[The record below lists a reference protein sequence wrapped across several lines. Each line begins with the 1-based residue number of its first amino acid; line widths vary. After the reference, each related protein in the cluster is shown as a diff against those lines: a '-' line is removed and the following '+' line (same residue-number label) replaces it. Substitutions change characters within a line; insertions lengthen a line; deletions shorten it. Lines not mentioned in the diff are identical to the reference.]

1 MERMNQTVRQ
11 PGFMHAPGSDCRIC
25 KLPIVESD
33 LVDWFKQAA
42 EDRPDSKP
50 EPLENPEEGGNTWYH
65 GTRSNWGEG
74 APAGPLALGQEP
86 SHWNTALGAHFTSL
100 HSTAH
105 NFVSDPHVSPSGPQ
119 PGSRIAHV
127 KLHMKN
133 PAFYPDERQL
143 GIDFLH
149 KSGAEDDGF
158 HAYMGHDYD
167 PAYPCKHCD
176 DKSTGFV
183 PVDEHHQ
190 WDVGHDYEPD
200 HSFETSCGEC
210 GFGENMCKRINQS
223 DFDRDIRALGSSLP
237 KYAEKFKNHLKAKGH
252 DGIIYG
258 NSYEA
263 PIGHKCAIAFDDTR
277 VTVKKWEN
285 FEDGSEDGGEKK
297 ATALF
302 QHFAEGIDPFL
313 RVKATAE
320 TELDKASKKHDA
332 VIEEAERP
340 KTLAE
345 DAARTEFYNVHEK
358 MMDIKRG
365 ARDKLTPHDKIL
377 WKARE
382 KADDEFAPHED
393 RINDK
398 INEAYAQLKPHEKA
412 HTNKIQDLRNE
423 YYTEENKHRSR
434 LREALEA
441 NGGERH
447 GSEYLES
454 VRQAHQDF
462 DDYGVKHRKAVN
474 DANAELEPHK
484 QAYNARHEAL
494 SAELKPHEATRAL
507 AYEAAGN
514 AHAPHQEEYMH
525 TVKKAEDTIQEAREV
540 WNDKHDAAGQEHEES
555 GRADIVR
562 QERAKRAATF
572 SRFYTQMR
580 NAPHPRNLE
589 YKFHDENHYG
599 DEDMHQVS
607 VHHNGEEVG
616 HIRWANDNHYGRDHG
631 DAYACDNCGDTF
643 DNYHHNEDGD
653 SVCPSCE
660 EEGTVYNEDDEDGNH
675 FAGEI
680 GYIHVKPAYQRHGIG
695 TNLVKKAR
703 EFYES
708 GDASTRAEHSSNKTP
723 EGRAWHQRM
732 VEKDPK
738 MASLFDHFASNDDPW
753 TTHNFD
759 KPVKH
764 TASSDS
770 GVGDRFSDEM
780 PEGREVPPNAV
791 GYEPHE
797 DEFWVSCGKG
807 HTHYG
812 EHGAAG
818 MLIRH
823 TDDEGNHRYLL
834 QKRAPWVDHGNTWGV
849 PGGAI
854 RKGENPE
861 EAAMNE
867 TKEEIG
873 HLPGLKPI
881 HRYTDDHDGWAYHTI
896 VAQAP
901 ERFNISDADQ
911 NDESSGTGWFTREE
925 MNKLPLHP
933 GFASSVDKVIGSV
946 GKTATLNNL
955 FQHFAL
961 NYEGGCDYCGGSDND
976 DIGIGPHSSEDH
988 EDHIAEKTPQPE
1000 DLKNM
1005 SSINRYVNVSLT
1017 DEDHSIIH
1025 DKTKPVEFRARHLLN
1040 RLQKGVGDDDNGLGF
1055 HWAHPKADKYNE
1067 DFSWD
1072 GSKHEDNPTAVKISA
1087 EVPEHHQIEDSGEK
1101 LMDDGFWGYEDPEWE
1116 VPLKYGTP
1124 VNVKSVAWRKSDD
1137 DPWTTH
1143 NFDKPVKHT
1152 AARDFGPNKGPLPIQ
1167 HGLYYRVHYTPRKWE
1182 TEKATSTPGLMYKKQ
1197 KEEYGDRTEPG
1208 YSSFDNPH
1216 DLHRYWDGKYWAGEK
1231 ASTESQ
1237 HQKHYKNAEDW
1248 FNKNHKVVI
1257 FKGEEVG
1264 RGHDQEPLVQPTHKA
1279 DRQELSIEEFKQRL
1293 SQTPHPDTF
1302 DHWHEAEPLDPGGHY
1317 WSGNWWHGNGEKCD
1331 DAERCHEDFP
1341 EPSSP
1346 EADPDTFAHYW
1357 DNHEDDDSVTHT
1369 AANEPKPLTKLQE
1382 DILYRVKTT
1391 GTVDMAKDVHNCRL
1405 YGDQQ
1410 TFGDHLG
1417 NIADELGYHNGLK
1430 QKDVDAVS
1438 KHIENHAQKTLID
1451 AGFPETF
1458 SVWRKPL
1465 ATERGVVSVT
1475 TQTGGTKTFR
1485 PANEYKI
1492 NRSDVLTHGE
1502 GFLGDYQ
1509 SFAEDELHV
1518 PLDKMH
1524 LVNERTAVLDSWR
1537 PNQRLFA
1544 PTIGSL
1550 DPRLFEDDKI
1560 RPEVR
1565 NFVMDRLAGLWDG
1578 KYDNWREWSRV
1589 YLAGS
1594 SISEWWADVNAIRDP
1609 EIGLTQGYHLNDDLD
1624 TLIGVEYGGLVE
1636 ANPQFAGMSPK
1647 KVSAHMNAELREFC
1661 NMEGVYIEIPV
1672 EGVPEWEWSAQPVAG
1687 KVRVGPWGATW
1698 YVNPNSY
1705 DIRAIKPYAA
1715 YDLTRDEWA
1724 VRPVQEPTGHQFS
1737 PTEWYYFEGVA
1748 QEIKGTLA
1756 LPEPARSRRAKRLW
1770 NFIHSTRNKAFTPSG
1785 SGVFDFRNAVEKYL
1799 DQAGLWQPLVKAQ
1812 FPDQK
1817 TAGANGNLP
1826 EGIQF
1831 EHSEDEHDHH
1841 ITARVPGAKGYN
1853 WGDEGTVGRL
1863 SWTKHDLDPDTSL
1876 IHEISR
1882 PLDAGTVTDVDVH
1895 PDYQRRGIASAMWE
1909 QAKTHADRFQVPGP
1923 YHSELQT
1930 DEGQEWA
1937 ARTATAL
1944 KDGVLQYDH
1953 EEAKGRYVR
1962 EGSRFFA
1969 GKGKRRDRSRPE
1981 DLSGDS
1987 SPSGSTV
1994 GPDDESRGNG
2004 QVPRTIV
2011 YGSAAKRDLK
2021 KLEVADRQNAYK
2033 TVDRIAN
2040 NEPNL
2045 QTHGIKQL
2053 PGILTTKI
2061 NRRWRVLH
2069 SSGDNNEL
2077 IVHGITLHDYDEM
2090 VRRMTSREQ
2099 SQ

>member
-1 MERMNQTVRQ
+1 
-11 PGFMHAPGSDCRIC
+11 
-25 KLPIVESD
+25 
-33 LVDWFKQAA
+33 
-42 EDRPDSKP
+42 
-50 EPLENPEEGGNTWYH
+50 
-65 GTRSNWGEG
+65 
-74 APAGPLALGQEP
+74 
-86 SHWNTALGAHFTSL
+86 
-100 HSTAH
+100 
-105 NFVSDPHVSPSGPQ
+105 
-119 PGSRIAHV
+119 
-127 KLHMKN
+127 
-133 PAFYPDERQL
+133 
-143 GIDFLH
+143 
-149 KSGAEDDGF
+149 
-158 HAYMGHDYD
+158 
-167 PAYPCKHCD
+167 
-176 DKSTGFV
+176 
-183 PVDEHHQ
+183 
-190 WDVGHDYEPD
+190 
-200 HSFETSCGEC
+200 
-210 GFGENMCKRINQS
+210 
-223 DFDRDIRALGSSLP
+223 
-237 KYAEKFKNHLKAKGH
+237 
-252 DGIIYG
+252 
-258 NSYEA
+258 
-263 PIGHKCAIAFDDTR
+263 
-277 VTVKKWEN
+277 
-285 FEDGSEDGGEKK
+285 GGEKK

-302 QHFAEGIDPFL
+302 QHFA
-313 RVKATAE
+313 
-320 TELDKASKKHDA
+320 
-332 VIEEAERP
+332 
-340 KTLAE
+340 
-345 DAARTEFYNVHEK
+345 
-358 MMDIKRG
+358 
-365 ARDKLTPHDKIL
+365 
-377 WKARE
+377 
-382 KADDEFAPHED
+382 
-393 RINDK
+393 
-398 INEAYAQLKPHEKA
+398 
-412 HTNKIQDLRNE
+412 
-423 YYTEENKHRSR
+423 
-434 LREALEA
+434 
-441 NGGERH
+441 
-447 GSEYLES
+447 
-454 VRQAHQDF
+454 
-462 DDYGVKHRKAVN
+462 
-474 DANAELEPHK
+474 
-484 QAYNARHEAL
+484 
-494 SAELKPHEATRAL
+494 
-507 AYEAAGN
+507 
-514 AHAPHQEEYMH
+514 
-525 TVKKAEDTIQEAREV
+525 
-540 WNDKHDAAGQEHEES
+540 
-555 GRADIVR
+555 
-562 QERAKRAATF
+562 
-572 SRFYTQMR
+572 
-580 NAPHPRNLE
+580 
-589 YKFHDENHYG
+589 G
-599 DEDMHQVS
+599 D
-607 VHHNGEEVG
+607 
-616 HIRWANDNHYGRDHG
+616 
-631 DAYACDNCGDTF
+631 
-643 DNYHHNEDGD
+643 
-653 SVCPSCE
+653 
-660 EEGTVYNEDDEDGNH
+660 
-675 FAGEI
+675 
-680 GYIHVKPAYQRHGIG
+680 
-695 TNLVKKAR
+695 
-703 EFYES
+703 
-708 GDASTRAEHSSNKTP
+708 
-723 EGRAWHQRM
+723 
-732 VEKDPK
+732 
-738 MASLFDHFASNDDPW
+738 
-753 TTHNFD
+753 
-759 KPVKH
+759 
-764 TASSDS
+764 SDS

-955 FQHFAL
+955 FQHFAF
-961 NYEGGCDYCGGSDND
+961 
-976 DIGIGPHSSEDH
+976 
-988 EDHIAEKTPQPE
+988 
-1000 DLKNM
+1000 
-1005 SSINRYVNVSLT
+1005 T
-1017 DEDHSIIH
+1017 D
-1025 DKTKPVEFRARHLLN
+1025 
-1040 RLQKGVGDDDNGLGF
+1040 
-1055 HWAHPKADKYNE
+1055 
-1067 DFSWD
+1067 
-1072 GSKHEDNPTAVKISA
+1072 
-1087 EVPEHHQIEDSGEK
+1087 
-1101 LMDDGFWGYEDPEWE
+1101 
-1116 VPLKYGTP
+1116 
-1124 VNVKSVAWRKSDD
+1124 VAWRKSDD

-1264 RGHDQEPLVQPTHKA
+1264 RGHDQEPLAQPTHKA
-1279 DRQELSIEEFKQRL
+1279 DRQELSIEEFKKRL

-1331 DAERCHEDFP
+1331 DAERCREDFP
-1341 EPSSP
+1341 SPSDP
-1346 EADPDTFAHYW
+1346 EADHDTFAHYW

-1382 DILYRVKTT
+1382 DILYRVKKT

-1410 TFGDHLG
+1410 TFRDHLG

-1458 SVWRKPL
+1458 SVWRKPSPI
-1465 ATERGVVSVT
+1465 ERGVLSVT
-1475 TQTGGTKTFR
+1475 TQTDGTKVFR

-1492 NRSDVLTHGE
+1492 NRSDVLTHGD

-1518 PLDKMH
+1518 PLDKLR

-1647 KVSAHMNAELREFC
+1647 KVSAHMNAELRKFC
-1661 NMEGVYIEIPV
+1661 NMEGVYLEIPV
-1672 EGVPEWEWSAQPVAG
+1672 ERVPEWEWSAQPVAG

-1748 QEIKGTLA
+1748 QEVKGTLA

-1770 NFIHSTRNKAFTPSG
+1770 NFIHSTRNKAFT
-1785 SGVFDFRNAVEKYL
+1785 
-1799 DQAGLWQPLVKAQ
+1799 
-1812 FPDQK
+1812 
-1817 TAGANGNLP
+1817 
-1826 EGIQF
+1826 
-1831 EHSEDEHDHH
+1831 
-1841 ITARVPGAKGYN
+1841 
-1853 WGDEGTVGRL
+1853 
-1863 SWTKHDLDPDTSL
+1863 
-1876 IHEISR
+1876 
-1882 PLDAGTVTDVDVH
+1882 
-1895 PDYQRRGIASAMWE
+1895 
-1909 QAKTHADRFQVPGP
+1909 
-1923 YHSELQT
+1923 
-1930 DEGQEWA
+1930 
-1937 ARTATAL
+1937 
-1944 KDGVLQYDH
+1944 
-1953 EEAKGRYVR
+1953 
-1962 EGSRFFA
+1962 
-1969 GKGKRRDRSRPE
+1969 
-1981 DLSGDS
+1981 
-1987 SPSGSTV
+1987 
-1994 GPDDESRGNG
+1994 
-2004 QVPRTIV
+2004 
-2011 YGSAAKRDLK
+2011 
-2021 KLEVADRQNAYK
+2021 
-2033 TVDRIAN
+2033 
-2040 NEPNL
+2040 
-2045 QTHGIKQL
+2045 
-2053 PGILTTKI
+2053 
-2061 NRRWRVLH
+2061 
-2069 SSGDNNEL
+2069 
-2077 IVHGITLHDYDEM
+2077 
-2090 VRRMTSREQ
+2090 
-2099 SQ
+2099 